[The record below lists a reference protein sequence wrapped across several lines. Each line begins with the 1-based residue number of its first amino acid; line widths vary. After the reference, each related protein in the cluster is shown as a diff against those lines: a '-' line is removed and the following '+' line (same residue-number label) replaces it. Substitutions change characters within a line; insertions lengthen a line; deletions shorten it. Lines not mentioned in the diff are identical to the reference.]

1 LIGLVFFLAI
11 GAGLLVLLFV
21 LARRVP
27 APEGSA
33 QALVE
38 AQRALETLQSGLLPP
53 ELVERIF
60 ARDDLNFIA
69 ANAPRSIREVFLRE
83 RKQIALAWSNRVRN
97 QVLRLKDYHFR
108 RSRFYSQLSFATE
121 ISLAFSFAALLV
133 QCRLLQLLLLVGGP
147 YAAPKIVGR
156 TVAAATRICE
166 VSEKS
171 LAFLSPA
178 RVQALGEDSPE
189 DGATVL

>member
-1 LIGLVFFLAI
+1 LIQLIFFFAV
-11 GAGLLVLLFV
+11 GAGLLALLFV
-21 LARRVP
+21 LARRAP

-53 ELVERIF
+53 ELVQRIF
-60 ARDDLNFIA
+60 AKDDLNFVG
-69 ANAPRSIREVFLRE
+69 ANAPRSIREVFLRD
-83 RKQIALAWSNRVRN
+83 RKQIALAWSNRLRN

-121 ISLAFSFAALLV
+121 ISLAISFAALLL
-133 QCRLLQLLLLVGGP
+133 QCRMLQLLLLVGGP
-147 YAAPKIVGR
+147 YAAPNIVGR

-178 RVQALGEDSPE
+178 RVQAFGEDSPK